1 MENAT
6 KALEM
11 AGSVLIGMMII
22 GMLVFAY
29 TQFSNL
35 KQTEENAKAIEQAT
49 DFNQPYE
56 VYNKDGAYGSEILS
70 LANRV
75 SDYNTR
81 TQEDG
86 YTNIDLVI
94 KFKSLPQNMDDSK
107 YNSSYKFSL
116 EMTGTKLVESYEKLT
131 SDITKKGNET
141 LTSNING
148 QKVTKKIVQWEKM
161 SKETLKSYFD
171 SQVPSQV
178 QEYQDLCDAQT
189 DLTRKIFKQP
199 KIAYD
204 KNNGR
209 ITKME
214 IEEK

>member
-1 MENAT
+1 
-6 KALEM
+6 
-11 AGSVLIGMMII
+11 
-22 GMLVFAY
+22 
-29 TQFSNL
+29 
-35 KQTEENAKAIEQAT
+35 
-49 DFNQPYE
+49 
-56 VYNKDGAYGSEILS
+56 
-70 LANRV
+70 
-75 SDYNTR
+75 
-81 TQEDG
+81 
-86 YTNIDLVI
+86 
-94 KFKSLPQNMDDSK
+94 
-107 YNSSYKFSL
+107 
-116 EMTGTKLVESYEKLT
+116 MTGTKLVESYEKLT

-199 KIAYD
+199 KITYD